1 MIEKIEAIEDQLN
14 KIGPKGYKT
23 LYEEIRQE
31 QPLLSAFF
39 LGFKMD
45 GYGNYLQGALLR
57 GIFAVYLYY
66 KEEAFFQKKLGYA
79 AFKEMRDEQLH
90 FLEFMESQP
99 MMISKEDLTGKMVK
113 ALEDQQLFS
122 YIIRGFE
129 TSQAFN
135 GLPPEEKGTIAL
147 EFKVLL
153 ELIQQQKK

>member
-45 GYGNYLQGALLR
+45 GYDNYLQGALLR

-66 KEEAFFQKKLGYA
+66 KEEAFFQKNWPIPLLRKCGMSSCTFWSLW
-79 AFKEMRDEQLH
+79 
-90 FLEFMESQP
+90 
-99 MMISKEDLTGKMVK
+99 
-113 ALEDQQLFS
+113 
-122 YIIRGFE
+122 
-129 TSQAFN
+129 
-135 GLPPEEKGTIAL
+135 
-147 EFKVLL
+147 KVSR
-153 ELIQQQKK
+153 